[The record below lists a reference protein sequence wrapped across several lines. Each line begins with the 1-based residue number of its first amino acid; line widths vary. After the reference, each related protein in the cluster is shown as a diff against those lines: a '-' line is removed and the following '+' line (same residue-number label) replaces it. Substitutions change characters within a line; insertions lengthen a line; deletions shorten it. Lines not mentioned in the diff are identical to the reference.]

1 MVTLVFNELKVGFR
15 TLERISIIS
24 ILQRGFFWQKIWRT
38 FIHIFEVRWKWPF
51 SKLFFSITSL
61 WNQIISCKIL
71 IITVISNEI
80 ANGLA
85 IYAKL
90 CRSGTIF
97 FRQEI
102 ASLFQVQGKLRACR
116 NSEWS
121 FSSSCFNKGNSHLKL
136 ISSYTV
142 AFNENAISCFLENV
156 HLLIFFS
163 NKSTSKLLWFIQL
176 HKSNAGAQLG
186 GGGGGPP
193 CLFLKMEKSALIL
206 GKERPW

>member
-15 TLERISIIS
+15 TLERITIIS
-24 ILQRGFFWQKIWRT
+24 MIQGGFFWQKIWRT

-51 SKLFFSITSL
+51 SKLFFSNTSL

-90 CRSGTIF
+90 CRSDTIF

-136 ISSYTV
+136 ISLYTV

-156 HLLIFFS
+156 HLLI
-163 NKSTSKLLWFIQL
+163 
-176 HKSNAGAQLG
+176 
-186 GGGGGPP
+186 
-193 CLFLKMEKSALIL
+193 
-206 GKERPW
+206 